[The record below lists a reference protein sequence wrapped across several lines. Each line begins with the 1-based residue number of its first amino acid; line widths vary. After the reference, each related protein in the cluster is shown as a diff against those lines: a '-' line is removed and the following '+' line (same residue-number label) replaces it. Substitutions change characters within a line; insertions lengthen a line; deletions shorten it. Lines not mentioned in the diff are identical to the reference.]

1 MDYLQQQPG
10 LVLAELEQQPF
21 VDDEERRL
29 GVLLQ
34 RVFEGVPVFRGGQVH
49 QQVGQPGEPYRVE
62 PLAGLHPE
70 RAGQIRLAASGSARD
85 EDVAALRYVLA
96 AGEFLDQRLVQLAS
110 RVVVDRSDSRVVLLE
125 LGLLDEP
132 FEGVALAA
140 GVFGVHEHGE
150 PLLEGDVLHFR
161 VVLLVPEHLR
171 HGRHAHLHQLVDC
184 RADAHLSPP

>member
-85 EDVAALRYVLA
+85 EDVAALRYV
-96 AGEFLDQRLVQLAS
+96 
-110 RVVVDRSDSRVVLLE
+110 VD
-125 LGLLDEP
+125 P
-132 FEGVALAA
+132 
-140 GVFGVHEHGE
+140 
-150 PLLEGDVLHFR
+150 
-161 VVLLVPEHLR
+161 
-171 HGRHAHLHQLVDC
+171 
-184 RADAHLSPP
+184 